1 MVYNQQHSFEKFKDI
16 SKFKEMLLDSMNKK
30 LSEFHKKFTR
40 FKNVNPQTEANKYL
54 KAKVLDNAGD
64 IFNEMYYIYKEKCEE
79 EKDGLNDKD
88 IKKFDY
94 TKLTLTDDY
103 EYESEDEEKQT
114 DKKPD
119 KPPKKP
125 IENSVKK
132 LSELAN
138 EEETDMNRELFQ
150 NHFNFAKASAMLRE
164 LYRMKNKRVNKELVD
179 LTKSGLID
187 LKDEIKKMSENEIEI
202 EKPDIMVNIVGK
214 ILEFNRQNQKG
225 QGLTILTPQQ
235 MITRLPISLSQLKA
249 GNNSEKVKNEIRQ
262 LLYSLYRSKKLSKT
276 IYNNSINA
284 D

>member
-40 FKNVNPQTEANKYL
+40 FKNVNPQAEANKYL

-94 TKLTLTDDY
+94 TKLRLTDDY

-150 NHFNFAKASAMLRE
+150 KHFNFAKPSAMLRE
-164 LYRMKNKRVNKELVD
+164 LYRMKNKRVNKELVG

-225 QGLTILTPQQ
+225 QGLTILTLQQ
-235 MITRLPISLSQLKA
+235 MITRLPISLPQLKA